1 MQEKAFGDSAKDDLI
16 AKYFQ
21 IIKFE
26 LEAVLK
32 LEDWNAMDDLF
43 QVMLSP
49 LVDNLLLIITYRSAG
64 STRTHITMRR
74 WRILSLSFIL
84 AC

>member
-1 MQEKAFGDSAKDDLI
+1 MQEKAFSDSAKDDLI

-43 QVMLSP
+43 QVMLCLHS
-49 LVDNLLLIITYRSAG
+49 
-64 STRTHITMRR
+64 
-74 WRILSLSFIL
+74 
-84 AC
+84 

>member
-1 MQEKAFGDSAKDDLI
+1 MRRHTQSFRNLALQQMQEKAFGDSARDDLI

-26 LEAVLK
+26 LEAALK

-43 QVMLSP
+43 QVMLCLHS
-49 LVDNLLLIITYRSAG
+49 
-64 STRTHITMRR
+64 
-74 WRILSLSFIL
+74 
-84 AC
+84 